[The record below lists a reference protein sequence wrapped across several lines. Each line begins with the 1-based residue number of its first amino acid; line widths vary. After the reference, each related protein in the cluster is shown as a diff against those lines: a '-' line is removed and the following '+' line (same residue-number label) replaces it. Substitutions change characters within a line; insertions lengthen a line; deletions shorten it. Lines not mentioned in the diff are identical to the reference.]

1 VAREGKLSQEAA
13 LVYAEKCGI
22 VVSNEIS
29 MDHRL
34 SLSMTKEVFNFCV
47 YKWNKVR
54 TVQRLIL
61 QFDFKSQTLSD
72 IQQGRRAEKIEFQDI
87 VSYQSEDGLRLL
99 IHFANHGEYEL
110 DANTL
115 DEKNKMIRLLSS
127 ILHHYELDHSDERCT
142 EPNEEQDSTNL
153 ELKSV
158 LSPSPFAM
166 PPPDPLHPSTV
177 IPRTLK
183 EGIIEKKGHSAAF
196 LMWPERYL
204 KVCEGELLYYK
215 AEEREQA
222 LNIIPLKANITR
234 VEKTGTRGFV
244 VSLVHSKKSFSFRTR
259 MSDSGKSAEVERN
272 EWCKAIL
279 GGCRSRRKSDAR
291 LRRGTVTAKQYMEE
305 VKIEKKLKKQTENLH
320 AADKEE
326 YPSEGG
332 HYYSTDEMSIIQ
344 PTKDMLRR
352 RSQTLTSANEPLG
365 STKSVRRGKSVTH
378 DTMKRGSTFYTTSM
392 DVTTP
397 FVVPVMEMDPLVVTD
412 RSPSQLLHSITK
424 ELESLAEVV
433 LPTTTGKSRV
443 DMIVTRM
450 GNIVA
455 ALKQWVRN
463 NEELCEQEGGR
474 ASDSIQEPLSPSSIG
489 SHESLPSVRVVD
501 GSSDNCSIHSND
513 INSDEQ
519 ERKKVISSAAPR
531 THLPLFG
538 ENIISV
544 QEEDKDG
551 RFCDKGITTN
561 PKSSFGDEETA
572 PSSPVSQTVLDS
584 LSLPSSKSE
593 QPILPPQPCCI
604 PSTPLSPGIPRPP
617 VHSEIPQPL
626 LSPGVSLPPV
636 PPPPPLPSLS
646 EVPPPPLPPGVPP
659 PPPVPGM
666 NFPIWSERRP
676 TRKMKRFHWNLI
688 APTAVQSSVWMD
700 VATKEVAEDIDY
712 AELEK
717 VFSAETQEIKRPNI
731 GTKLY
736 PYNVHSN
743 FMVFLPCIS
752 GARCT

>member
-1 VAREGKLSQEAA
+1 
-13 LVYAEKCGI
+13 
-22 VVSNEIS
+22 
-29 MDHRL
+29 
-34 SLSMTKEVFNFCV
+34 
-47 YKWNKVR
+47 
-54 TVQRLIL
+54 
-61 QFDFKSQTLSD
+61 
-72 IQQGRRAEKIEFQDI
+72 
-87 VSYQSEDGLRLL
+87 
-99 IHFANHGEYEL
+99 
-110 DANTL
+110 
-115 DEKNKMIRLLSS
+115 
-127 ILHHYELDHSDERCT
+127 
-142 EPNEEQDSTNL
+142 
-153 ELKSV
+153 
-158 LSPSPFAM
+158 M

-731 GTKLY
+731 GKKEAVKSLLDNTRSRNIEIFLPRFPLGVQTLTMELEEQLNIINGATKLNLEHIVALKRFQPTQEDKEMY
-736 PYNVHSN
+736 KKYTGEKAELPLADT
-743 FMVFLPCIS
+743 FLLKV
-752 GARCT
+752 